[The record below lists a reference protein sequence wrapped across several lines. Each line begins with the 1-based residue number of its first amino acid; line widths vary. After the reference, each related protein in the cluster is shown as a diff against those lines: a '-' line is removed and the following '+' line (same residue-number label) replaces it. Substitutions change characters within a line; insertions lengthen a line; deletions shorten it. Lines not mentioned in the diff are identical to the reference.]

1 MKDQSTPVVIVG
13 NKVDLEEER
22 AVTQDAAHS
31 IAQTHKMNYHETSAK
46 SGTGVEQM
54 VNDVLS

>member
-1 MKDQSTPVVIVG
+1 MVIVG
-13 NKVDLEEER
+13 NKVDLKEDR

-31 IAQTHKMNYHETSAK
+31 IAQQHKMNYHETSAK

-54 VNDVLS
+54 INDVLS